1 MKKVLSILFVFVS
14 MFFLQAC
21 NDDKGNDFIGEW
33 VQVENVQYPSY
44 ILIRKEDGVFFVDV
58 KKFDLSKAEKKHS
71 EDTIDYMTGKS
82 KNLPSD
88 DVAANCGNDCYRV
101 TKLEAVAA
109 SKSVLKGDAISLRLE
124 SGVLYFDS
132 EAYKLVKR

>member
-1 MKKVLSILFVFVS
+1 MKKAISVLFVFIS
-14 MFFLQAC
+14 MFILQAC
-21 NDDKGNDFIGEW
+21 NNDNGNDFIGEW
-33 VQVENVQYPSY
+33 VQVKSVQYPSY
-44 ILIRKEDGVFFVDV
+44 ILIRKNDGVFFVDV
-58 KKFDLSKAEKKHS
+58 KRFDLSKAEKKHS
-71 EDTIDYMTGKS
+71 EDTIEYFSGKN
-82 KNLPSD
+82 KRLPSD

-132 EAYKLVKR
+132 DAYKLVKR

>member
-1 MKKVLSILFVFVS
+1 MNKAITIIFVFIS
-14 MFFLQAC
+14 MFILQAC
-21 NDDKGNDFIGEW
+21 NDDKGNGFIGEW
-33 VQVENVQYPSY
+33 VQVKSVQYPSY
-44 ILIRKEDGVFFVDV
+44 ILIRKDDGVFFVDV
-58 KKFDLSKAEKKHS
+58 KSFDFSKAEKKHS
-71 EDTIDYMTGKS
+71 EDTIEYFSGETK
-82 KNLPSD
+82 KLPSD

-132 EAYKLVKR
+132 DAYKLVKR

>member
-1 MKKVLSILFVFVS
+1 MNKAITIIFVFIS
-14 MFFLQAC
+14 MFILQAC
-21 NDDKGNDFIGEW
+21 NDDKGNGFIGEW
-33 VQVENVQYPSY
+33 VQVKSVQYPSY
-44 ILIRKEDGVFFVDV
+44 ILIRKDDGVFFVDV
-58 KKFDLSKAEKKHS
+58 KRFDFSKAEKKHS
-71 EDTIDYMTGKS
+71 EDTIEYFSGKT
-82 KNLPSD
+82 KKLPSN

-132 EAYKLVKR
+132 DAYKLVKR

>member
-1 MKKVLSILFVFVS
+1 MNKAITIIFVFIS
-14 MFFLQAC
+14 MFILQAC
-21 NDDKGNDFIGEW
+21 NDDKGNGFIGEW
-33 VQVENVQYPSY
+33 VQVKSVQYPSY
-44 ILIRKEDGVFFVDV
+44 ILIRKDDGVFFVDV
-58 KKFDLSKAEKKHS
+58 KRFDFSKAEKKHS
-71 EDTIDYMTGKS
+71 EDTIEYFSGKT
-82 KNLPSD
+82 KKLPSD

-132 EAYKLVKR
+132 DAYKLVKR